1 MLYSKGSNNGTG
13 INPSMSDIIK
23 ADLCVIGAGSGGLT
37 VAAGG
42 SQMGAKVVL
51 IEKGEMGGDCLNYG
65 CVPSKALLAAAHA
78 AQNMR
83 DAGRFGIASVEPE
96 IDFAAVNRH
105 VKGVIGS
112 IAPMDSQE
120 RFEGLGVEVIRAT
133 ARFTGP
139 REVEA
144 GGRRIQARR
153 FVIATGS
160 SAAIPPI
167 PGIEDVPL
175 LTNES
180 IFDLEMRPEH
190 LIIIGGGPIGAEM
203 AQAHR
208 RLGSRVT
215 ILQRRSLL
223 PRDDAEAVAVVR
235 NRLVAE
241 GVDIR
246 EGVAVEKVSGGAG
259 GITVTIAK
267 DGEEKD
273 IQGSHLLVAAGRRA
287 NVGGLGLEQAGIEFT
302 SKGISVDARLRTTN
316 KRIFAV
322 GDVTGGHQF
331 THVAGYQGGIVLR
344 NALFWILP
352 GKAKQDAIPW
362 VNYTDPELAH
372 VGLTDVQA
380 KEKFG
385 GGLSILRWGFAENDR
400 ASAERNHDGF
410 AKIVADR
417 KGRILGATIIGPHAG
432 ELILPWVIAVS
443 GKWKVGRMAG
453 VIAPYPTLSEVG
465 KRAAASWYTPR
476 IFSDR
481 TKRIVRFLQK
491 F

>member
-1 MLYSKGSNNGTG
+1 MKGQQQRTG
-13 INPSMSDIIK
+13 ANPDMSDVIK

-83 DAGRFGIASVEPE
+83 EAGRFGIGAVEPD

-105 VKGVIGS
+105 VKGVIEC

-120 RFEGLGVEVIRAT
+120 RFEGLGVQVIRA
-133 ARFTGP
+133 AGRFTGP

-144 GGRRIQARR
+144 GDKRIQARR

-167 PGIEDVPL
+167 PGIENVPL

-180 IFDLEMRPEH
+180 IFDLEMRPDH

-215 ILQRRSLL
+215 ILEARSLL

-235 NRLVAE
+235 NRLMAE
-241 GVDIR
+241 GVDIH
-246 EGVAVEKVSGGAG
+246 EGVLVEKVSGGAG
-259 GITVTIAK
+259 GMTATITKA
-267 DGEEKD
+267 GETLD
-273 IQGSHLLVAAGRRA
+273 IQGSHLLVAAGRKA
-287 NVGGLGLEQAGIEFT
+287 NVEGLGLEQAGIEFT
-302 SKGISVDARLRTTN
+302 PKGVSVDSRLRTTN
-316 KRIFAV
+316 KWAFAI
-322 GDVTGGHQF
+322 GDVTGGHLF
-331 THVAGYQGGIVLR
+331 THVAGYQAGIVLR

-352 GKAKQDAIPW
+352 GKARQDAIPW
-362 VNYTDPELAH
+362 VTYTDPELAH
-372 VGLTDVQA
+372 VGLTDLQA
-380 KEKFG
+380 KEKYG
-385 GGLSILRWGFAENDR
+385 GGLSILRWGFSENDR
-400 ASAERNHDGF
+400 ASAERSNDGF
-410 AKIVADR
+410 AKIVTDR
-417 KGRILGATIIGPHAG
+417 KGLVLGATIVGTHAG
-432 ELILPWVIAVS
+432 ELILPWVLAVS
-443 GKWKVGRMAG
+443 EKWKIGRMAG

-465 KRAAASWYTPR
+465 KRAAGSWYTPR
-476 IFSDR
+476 IFGER
-481 TKRIVRFLQK
+481 TRRIVRFLQK